1 MSENETFSIKE
12 MIKELRIENN
22 KRFDKVDSAQA
33 HTNGDV
39 TTLKI
44 WRGYITGGLAVITI
58 LVIPVLIYVIKQNFD
73 TRSQLQTISDQQQT
87 YEINK

>member
-12 MIKELRIENN
+12 MIKELRVENN

-39 TTLKI
+39 TILKI

-58 LVIPVLIYVIKQNFD
+58 LIIPVLIYVIKQNLD

-87 YEINK
+87 YETNK